1 MTKRT
6 CGVLLLTLVS
16 IVTIPAAALGQ
27 APKFFPVS
35 EIRPGMKG
43 TGRTVFQGTAI
54 EDFQVEVLGVLKNY
68 GPKQDMILARLS
80 GGPLEKTGVV
90 QGMSGSPVYIDG
102 RLIGA
107 VAFAFPYATQSVA
120 GIQPIEQMTGVL
132 DEMPAITAPKGV
144 PASASHPLESPAAFV
159 YRIVEKLKEGRPIQE
174 LFSPLISPASV
185 PSSTSL
191 VQLQT
196 PLFLSGVTS
205 VAAQQFSSF
214 FSGLGFNP
222 VQGGAAGT
230 VANVGPVSNRLEP
243 GSTVSA
249 ELVRGDMNISANGT
263 VTYVDGNKVYAFGHP
278 FLSAGP
284 ISVPM
289 STAYVISLLPKLD
302 TSIKLAFPVD
312 VVGAF
317 QQDRSTGIFG
327 TMGDKPN
334 MIPVAL
340 NVRSSTNATNHYD
353 VEVANDR
360 YLTPIL
366 MNYAVVNAITASERG
381 VGEMTLSVTG
391 EVHIRN
397 NDSVKIATMFSG
409 DGNGPSAATA
419 AAVAPIQYLVTG
431 GYDGLIIDKVDFQIV
446 STDRKTLAT
455 LDRITVDRNEIR
467 PGETVALSALMREP
481 NGQTFIERYS
491 VLIPT
496 GLPAGTVQL
505 LVGDGTTMTGMELKR
520 SPSGIPMDLATVIRE
535 LNKLR
540 RNDRLYVRV
549 LSNQPGVVIRG
560 EEMPSLPPSMIG
572 LLDTDRASSRNVTS
586 MGSSAVAEYEFPPSK
601 YVIQGQQSLTLTIKP

>member
-6 CGVLLLTLVS
+6 CGFLLLAIVS
-16 IVTIPAAALGQ
+16 VLAISASASAQP
-27 APKFFPVS
+27 PKFFPVS

-43 TGRTVFQGTAI
+43 MGRTVFQGTAI

-102 RLIGA
+102 RLVGA

-132 DEMPAITAPKGV
+132 DQMPATPVLKGV
-144 PASASHPLESPAAFV
+144 PASASLPQESPAAFI
-159 YRIVEKLKEGRPIQE
+159 YGIVEKLREGRPIQE
-174 LFSPLISPASV
+174 LFGPALSPASM

-196 PLFLSGVTS
+196 PLFLSGVTAA
-205 VAAQQFSSF
+205 AAQQFSSF

-230 VANVGPVSNRLEP
+230 VANVGSVSSRLEP

-289 STAYVISLLPKLD
+289 SSAYVISLLPKLD

-317 QQDRSTGIFG
+317 QQDRSTGILG

-334 MIPVAL
+334 MIPVVL
-340 NVRSSTNATNHYD
+340 DVRSSTNATNHYN

-431 GYDGLIIDKVDFQIV
+431 GYEGLIIDKVDFQIV

-455 LDRITVDRNEIR
+455 LDRITVDRNEVR

-496 GLPAGTVQL
+496 GLPSGTVQL
-505 LVGDGTTMTGMELKR
+505 LVGDGTTMTGIELKR
-520 SPSGIPMDLATVIRE
+520 SPSGIPMDLKTVIRE

-572 LLDTDRASSRNVTS
+572 LLGTDRASSRNVTS
-586 MGSSAVAEYEFPPSK
+586 MGSSAVAEYEFPQSK
-601 YVIQGQQSLTLTIKP
+601 YVIQGQQSLTLTVKP

>member
-6 CGVLLLTLVS
+6 CGLLLLT
-16 IVTIPAAALGQ
+16 IVCVLAISVAAYAQ
-27 APKFFPVS
+27 TPKFFPVS

-43 TGRTVFQGTAI
+43 TGRTVFQGTTI

-68 GPKQDMILARLS
+68 GPKQDMVLARLS

-102 RLIGA
+102 RLVGA
-107 VAFAFPYATQSVA
+107 VAFAFPYATQSIA

-132 DEMPAITAPKGV
+132 DQIPATPILKGV
-144 PASASHPLESPAAFV
+144 PAAASLPSESPAAFV
-159 YRIVEKLKEGRPIQE
+159 YGIVEKLREGRLIQE
-174 LFSPLISPASV
+174 LLGPSMSPASV

-191 VQLQT
+191 AQLQT
-196 PLFLSGVTS
+196 PLFLSGVTAA
-205 VAAQQFSSF
+205 AAQQFSSF
-214 FSGLGFNP
+214 FNALGFNP

-230 VANVGPVSNRLEP
+230 VANIGPVPSRLEP

-289 STAYVISLLPKLD
+289 SSAYVISLLPKLD

-327 TMGDKPN
+327 TMGDKPD
-334 MIPVAL
+334 MIPVSL
-340 NVRSSTNATNHYD
+340 DVRSSTNATNHYN
-353 VEVANDR
+353 VQVANDR

-381 VGEMTLSVTG
+381 IGEMTLSVTG

-397 NDSVKIATMFSG
+397 NESVKLATVFSG
-409 DGNGPSAATA
+409 DGNGPSMATA

-431 GYDGLIIDKVDFQIV
+431 GYEGLIIDKVEFQIV

-455 LDRITVDRNEIR
+455 LDRITVDRNEVR
-467 PGETVALSALMREP
+467 PGETLALSALMREP

-491 VLIPT
+491 VLIPP

-505 LVGDGTTMTGMELKR
+505 LVGDGTTMTGIELKR
-520 SPSGIPMDLATVIRE
+520 SPSGIPMDLPTVIRE

-572 LLDTDRASSRNVTS
+572 LLDTDRASNRNVTS
-586 MGSSAVAEYEFPPSK
+586 MGSSAVAEYEFPQSK
-601 YVIQGQQSLTLTIKP
+601 YVIQGQQSLTLTVKP

>member
-1 MTKRT
+1 
-6 CGVLLLTLVS
+6 
-16 IVTIPAAALGQ
+16 
-27 APKFFPVS
+27 
-35 EIRPGMKG
+35 
-43 TGRTVFQGTAI
+43 
-54 EDFQVEVLGVLKNY
+54 
-68 GPKQDMILARLS
+68 
-80 GGPLEKTGVV
+80 
-90 QGMSGSPVYIDG
+90 
-102 RLIGA
+102 
-107 VAFAFPYATQSVA
+107 
-120 GIQPIEQMTGVL
+120 MTGVL
-132 DEMPAITAPKGV
+132 DQMPATPALKGV

-159 YRIVEKLKEGRPIQE
+159 YGIVEKLKEGRPIQE
-174 LFSPLISPASV
+174 LFGPALSPASA

-196 PLFLSGVTS
+196 PLFLSGVTAA
-205 VAAQQFSSF
+205 AAQQFSSF
-214 FSGLGFNP
+214 FSGMGFNP

-230 VANVGPVSNRLEP
+230 VANVGPVSSRLEP

-263 VTYVDGNKVYAFGHP
+263 VTYVDGDKVYAFGHP

-289 STAYVISLLPKLD
+289 SSAYVISLLPKLD

-340 NVRSSTNATNHYD
+340 DVRSSTNATNHYN

-455 LDRITVDRNEIR
+455 LDRITVDRNEVR

-491 VLIPT
+491 VLIPP
-496 GLPAGTVQL
+496 GLSAGTVQL

-520 SPSGIPMDLATVIRE
+520 SPSGIPMDLTTVIRE

-601 YVIQGQQSLTLTIKP
+601 YVIQGQQSLTLTVKP

>member
-1 MTKRT
+1 MTKKI
-6 CGVLLLTLVS
+6 CGLLFLTIVCVLS
-16 IVTIPAAALGQ
+16 ISATATAQTPRFL
-27 APKFFPVS
+27 PVS

-54 EDFQVEVLGVLKNY
+54 EEFQVEVLGVLKNY

-102 RLIGA
+102 RLVGA

-132 DEMPAITAPKGV
+132 DQMPAPLAPKA
-144 PASASHPLESPAAFV
+144 ASASHPLESPAAFV
-159 YRIVEKLKEGRPIQE
+159 YGVVEKLREGRPIQE
-174 LFSPLISPASV
+174 LFGPSLLTASM

-196 PLFLSGVTS
+196 PLFLSGVTPA
-205 VAAQQFSSF
+205 AAQQFSSY
-214 FSGLGFNP
+214 FSGMGFNP
-222 VQGGAAGT
+222 IQGGAAGT
-230 VANVGPVSNRLEP
+230 VANVGPVSSRLEP

-263 VTYVDGNKVYAFGHP
+263 VTYVDGDKVYAFGHP

-289 STAYVISLLPKLD
+289 SSAYVISLLPKLD

-334 MIPVAL
+334 MIPVSL
-340 NVRSSTNATNHYD
+340 NVRSSTNATNHYN

-409 DGNGPSAATA
+409 DGNGPSLATA

-431 GYDGLIIDKVDFQIV
+431 GYEGLIIDKVDFQIV

-455 LDRITVDRNEIR
+455 LDRITVDRNEVH

-481 NGQTFIERYS
+481 NGQTFIEPYS
-491 VLIPT
+491 VLIPP
-496 GLPAGTVQL
+496 GLSAGTVQL
-505 LVGDGTTMTGMELKR
+505 VVGDGTTMTGMELKR
-520 SPSGIPMDLATVIRE
+520 SPSGIPMDLSTVIRE

-586 MGSSAVAEYEFPPSK
+586 VGSSAVAEYEFPQSK
-601 YVIQGQQSLTLTIKP
+601 YVIQGQQSLTLTVKP

>member
-1 MTKRT
+1 
-6 CGVLLLTLVS
+6 
-16 IVTIPAAALGQ
+16 
-27 APKFFPVS
+27 
-35 EIRPGMKG
+35 
-43 TGRTVFQGTAI
+43 
-54 EDFQVEVLGVLKNY
+54 
-68 GPKQDMILARLS
+68 
-80 GGPLEKTGVV
+80 
-90 QGMSGSPVYIDG
+90 
-102 RLIGA
+102 
-107 VAFAFPYATQSVA
+107 
-120 GIQPIEQMTGVL
+120 
-132 DEMPAITAPKGV
+132 
-144 PASASHPLESPAAFV
+144 
-159 YRIVEKLKEGRPIQE
+159 
-174 LFSPLISPASV
+174 
-185 PSSTSL
+185 
-191 VQLQT
+191 
-196 PLFLSGVTS
+196 
-205 VAAQQFSSF
+205 
-214 FSGLGFNP
+214 
-222 VQGGAAGT
+222 
-230 VANVGPVSNRLEP
+230 
-243 GSTVSA
+243 
-249 ELVRGDMNISANGT
+249 
-263 VTYVDGNKVYAFGHP
+263 
-278 FLSAGP
+278 
-284 ISVPM
+284 
-289 STAYVISLLPKLD
+289 
-302 TSIKLAFPVD
+302 
-312 VVGAF
+312 
-317 QQDRSTGIFG
+317 
-327 TMGDKPN
+327 
-334 MIPVAL
+334 
-340 NVRSSTNATNHYD
+340 
-353 VEVANDR
+353 
-360 YLTPIL
+360 
-366 MNYAVVNAITASERG
+366 
-381 VGEMTLSVTG
+381 
-391 EVHIRN
+391 
-397 NDSVKIATMFSG
+397 MFSG

>member
-340 NVRSSTNATNHYD
+340 DVRSSTNATNHYD

-446 STDRKTLAT
+446 SSDRKTLAT

-586 MGSSAVAEYEFPPSK
+586 MGSSAVAEYEFPQSK

>member
-6 CGVLLLTLVS
+6 CGLLLLAIFSVLAIS
-16 IVTIPAAALGQ
+16 VAASAQ
-27 APKFFPVS
+27 PPKFFPVS

-68 GPKQDMILARLS
+68 GPRQDMILARLS

-102 RLIGA
+102 RLVGA

-132 DEMPAITAPKGV
+132 DQMPATPVLKGV
-144 PASASHPLESPAAFV
+144 PASASLPLESPAAFV
-159 YRIVEKLKEGRPIQE
+159 YGIVEKLRDGRPIQE
-174 LFSPLISPASV
+174 LFGPALSQASM

-196 PLFLSGVTS
+196 PLFLSGVTAA
-205 VAAQQFSSF
+205 AAQQFSSF

-230 VANVGPVSNRLEP
+230 AANIGPVSSRLEP

-289 STAYVISLLPKLD
+289 SSAYVISLLPKLD

-317 QQDRSTGIFG
+317 QQDRSTGILG

-340 NVRSSTNATNHYD
+340 DVRSSTNATNHYN

-381 VGEMTLSVTG
+381 VGEMTLSVLG

-397 NDSVKIATMFSG
+397 NDSVKIATIFSG
-409 DGNGPSAATA
+409 DGNGPSMATA

-431 GYDGLIIDKVDFQIV
+431 GYEGLIIDKVDFQIV

-455 LDRITVDRNEIR
+455 LDRITVDRNEVR

-481 NGQTFIERYS
+481 SGQTFIERYS
-491 VLIPT
+491 VLIPP

-505 LVGDGTTMTGMELKR
+505 LVGDGTTMTGIELKR
-520 SPSGIPMDLATVIRE
+520 SPSGIPMDLKTVIRE

-586 MGSSAVAEYEFPPSK
+586 MGSSAVAEYEFPQSK
-601 YVIQGQQSLTLTIKP
+601 YVIQGQQSLTLTVKP

>member
-6 CGVLLLTLVS
+6 CGVLLLTFVVVLMIS
-16 IVTIPAAALGQ
+16 AAALAQ
-27 APKFFPVS
+27 APGFFPVS

-102 RLIGA
+102 RLVGA

-132 DEMPAITAPKGV
+132 DQMPATPAVKGA

-159 YRIVEKLKEGRPIQE
+159 YGIVEKLKEGRPIQE
-174 LFSPLISPASV
+174 LFGTAILPASV

-205 VAAQQFSSF
+205 AAAQQFSSF

-222 VQGGAAGT
+222 VQGGTAGT
-230 VANVGPVSNRLEP
+230 VANVGPVSSRLEP

-289 STAYVISLLPKLD
+289 SSAYVISLLPKLD

-334 MIPVAL
+334 MIPVSL
-340 NVRSSTNATNHYD
+340 DVRSSTNATNHYN

-431 GYDGLIIDKVDFQIV
+431 GYDGLIIDKVEFQIV

-455 LDRITVDRNEIR
+455 LDRITVDRNEVH

-491 VLIPT
+491 VLIPP
-496 GLPAGTVQL
+496 GLSAGTVQL

-520 SPSGIPMDLATVIRE
+520 SPSGIPMDLTTVIRE

-586 MGSSAVAEYEFPPSK
+586 IGSSAVAEYEFPQSK
-601 YVIQGQQSLTLTIKP
+601 YVIQGQQSLTLTVKP

>member
-6 CGVLLLTLVS
+6 CGVLLLTFVFVLMIS
-16 IVTIPAAALGQ
+16 DAALAQ

-43 TGRTVFQGTAI
+43 TGRTVFQGTTI

-132 DEMPAITAPKGV
+132 DQMPAAPALKGV

-174 LFSPLISPASV
+174 LFGPALSPASV

-196 PLFLSGVTS
+196 PLFLSGVTAA
-205 VAAQQFSSF
+205 AAQQFSSF

-289 STAYVISLLPKLD
+289 SSAYVISLLPKLD

-317 QQDRSTGIFG
+317 QQDRSTGVFG

-334 MIPVAL
+334 MIPVEL
-340 NVRSSTNATNHYD
+340 NVRSSTNATNHYN

-455 LDRITVDRNEIR
+455 LDRITVDRNEVH

-491 VLIPT
+491 VLIPP
-496 GLPAGTVQL
+496 GLSAGTVQL

-520 SPSGIPMDLATVIRE
+520 SPSGIPMDLTTVIRE

-586 MGSSAVAEYEFPPSK
+586 MGSSAVAEYEFPQSK

>member
-586 MGSSAVAEYEFPPSK
+586 MGSSAVAEYEFPQSK

>member
-1 MTKRT
+1 MNKRT
-6 CGVLLLTLVS
+6 PGPLFLSIAFVL
-16 IVTIPAAALGQ
+16 ALSASAYAQ
-27 APKFFPVS
+27 VPKFFPVS
-35 EIRPGMKG
+35 EIRSGMKG
-43 TGRTVFQGTAI
+43 TGRTVFQGTKI
-54 EDFQVEVLGVLKNY
+54 EDFQVEILGVLKNY
-68 GPKQDMILARLS
+68 GPKQDMVLARLS
-80 GGPLEKTGVV
+80 GGPLEKTGVI
-90 QGMSGSPVYIDG
+90 QGMSGSPVYIEG
-102 RLIGA
+102 RLVGA
-107 VAFAFPYATQSVA
+107 VAFAFPYATQSIA

-132 DEMPAITAPKGV
+132 DQLPAAGLRQTV
-144 PASASHPLESPAAFV
+144 PASASLPSQSPAAFV
-159 YRIVEKLKEGRPIQE
+159 YGIVEKLREGRPIQE
-174 LFSPLISPASV
+174 LLGLTTSPASA
-185 PSSTSL
+185 TSL
-191 VQLQT
+191 VHLQT
-196 PLFLSGVTS
+196 PLFFSGMTA
-205 VAAQQFSSF
+205 VAAQQLSSF
-214 FSGLGFNP
+214 FSMLGFNP
-222 VQGGAAGT
+222 VQAGGAGT
-230 VANVGPVSNRLEP
+230 ATNIGPVPTRLEP

-249 ELVRGDMNISANGT
+249 ELVRGDMSISANGT

-289 STAYVISLLPKLD
+289 SSAYVISLLPKLD
-302 TSIKLAFPVD
+302 ASMKLAFPVD

-327 TMGDKPN
+327 TMGDRPS
-334 MIPVAL
+334 MIPVSL
-340 NVRSSTNATNHYD
+340 GVRSSTNATNRYN

-391 EVHIRN
+391 QVHIRN
-397 NDSVKIATMFSG
+397 NDTVNIATMFAG
-409 DGNGPSAATA
+409 DANGPSMATA

-431 GYDGLIIDKVDFQIV
+431 GYEGLIIDKVEFEIV

-455 LDRITVDRNEIR
+455 LDRITVDRIEVR
-467 PGETVALSALMREP
+467 PGETLALSALMREP
-481 NGQTFIERYS
+481 SGQTFIERYS

-505 LVGDGTTMTGMELKR
+505 LVGDGTTLTGTELKR
-520 SPSGIPMDLATVIRE
+520 SPSGIPMDLKTAIRE

-540 RNDRLYVRV
+540 RNDRLYVRI

-572 LLDTDRASSRNVTS
+572 LLGTDRASGRNVTP
-586 MGSSAVAEYEFPPSK
+586 MGSSAVAEYEFPQSK
-601 YVIQGQQSLTLTIKP
+601 YVIQGQQSLTLTVKP

>member
-340 NVRSSTNATNHYD
+340 DVRSSTNATNHYD

>member
-6 CGVLLLTLVS
+6 CGVLLLTFVVVL
-16 IVTIPAAALGQ
+16 TISAAALAQ
-27 APKFFPVS
+27 APRFFPVS

-132 DEMPAITAPKGV
+132 DQMPAIPAPKGV

-174 LFSPLISPASV
+174 LFSPALSPASV

-196 PLFLSGVTS
+196 PLFISGVTS

-289 STAYVISLLPKLD
+289 SSAYVISLLPKLD

-340 NVRSSTNATNHYD
+340 NVRSSTNATNHYN

-586 MGSSAVAEYEFPPSK
+586 MGSSAVAEYEFPQSK

>member
-6 CGVLLLTLVS
+6 CGLLLLA
-16 IVTIPAAALGQ
+16 IVCVLAISAAAFAQ

-43 TGRTVFQGTAI
+43 TGRTVFQGTTI

-102 RLIGA
+102 RLVGA

-132 DEMPAITAPKGV
+132 DQMPAKPVLKGV
-144 PASASHPLESPAAFV
+144 PASASLPQESPAAFV
-159 YRIVEKLKEGRPIQE
+159 YNIVEKLREGRPIQE
-174 LFSPLISPASV
+174 LFGPALSPASV

-196 PLFLSGVTS
+196 PLFLSGVTAA
-205 VAAQQFSSF
+205 AAQQFSSF

-230 VANVGPVSNRLEP
+230 VANVGPVSSRLEP

-289 STAYVISLLPKLD
+289 SSAYVISLLPKLD

-317 QQDRSTGIFG
+317 QQDRSTGILG
-327 TMGDKPN
+327 TMGDQPN
-334 MIPVAL
+334 MIPVSL
-340 NVRSSTNATNHYD
+340 NVRSSTNATNHYN

-381 VGEMTLSVTG
+381 VGEMTLSVNG

-409 DGNGPSAATA
+409 DGNGPSMATA

-431 GYDGLIIDKVDFQIV
+431 GYEGLIIDKVDFQIV

-455 LDRITVDRNEIR
+455 LDRITVDRNEVR

-481 NGQTFIERYS
+481 NGQTFIEQYS
-491 VLIPT
+491 VLIPP
-496 GLPAGTVQL
+496 GLPTGTVQL

-520 SPSGIPMDLATVIRE
+520 SPSGIPMDLKTVIRE

-586 MGSSAVAEYEFPPSK
+586 MGSSAVAEYEFPQSK
-601 YVIQGQQSLTLTIKP
+601 YVIQGQQSLTLTVKP

>member
-340 NVRSSTNATNHYD
+340 DVRSSTNATNHYD

-586 MGSSAVAEYEFPPSK
+586 MGSSAVAEYEFPQSK

>member
-6 CGVLLLTLVS
+6 CGLLLLVLFC
-16 IVTIPAAALGQ
+16 ILTISSTALAQ
-27 APKFFPVS
+27 VPKFFPVS
-35 EIRPGMKG
+35 EIRPGLKG

-54 EDFQVEVLGVLKNY
+54 EEFQVEVLGVLKNY

-80 GGPLEKTGVV
+80 GGPLDKTGVV

-102 RLIGA
+102 RLVGA
-107 VAFAFPYATQSVA
+107 VAFAFPYATQSIA

-132 DEMPAITAPKGV
+132 DQLPAIKGA
-144 PASASHPLESPAAFV
+144 PASASLPAESPAAFV
-159 YRIVEKLKEGRPIQE
+159 YGIVEKLRQGRPIQE
-174 LFSPLISPASV
+174 LFGTSISPASIS
-185 PSSTSL
+185 SSTSL
-191 VQLQT
+191 VPLQT
-196 PLFLSGVTS
+196 PLFLSGVTAT
-205 VAAQQFSSF
+205 AAQQFSSF
-214 FSGLGFNP
+214 FNALGFNP

-289 STAYVISLLPKLD
+289 SSAYVISLLPKLD

-334 MIPVAL
+334 MIPVSL
-340 NVRSSTNATNHYD
+340 DVRSSTNATNHYN

-381 VGEMTLSVTG
+381 VGEMTLSVTS

-431 GYDGLIIDKVDFQIV
+431 GYDGLTIDKVDFQIV

-455 LDRITVDRNEIR
+455 LDRITVDRNEVR
-467 PGETVALSALMREP
+467 PGETVALSALLRES
-481 NGQTFIERYS
+481 NGQTFIERYT
-491 VLIPT
+491 VQIPP
-496 GLPAGTVQL
+496 GLPSGTVQL
-505 LVGDGTTMTGMELKR
+505 LVGDGTTMTGIELKR
-520 SPSGIPMDLATVIRE
+520 SPSGIPMDLKTVIRE

-540 RNDRLYVRV
+540 KNDRLYVRV

-586 MGSSAVAEYEFPPSK
+586 MGSSAVAEYEFPQSK
-601 YVIQGQQSLTLTIKP
+601 YVIQGQQSLTLTVKP

>member
-6 CGVLLLTLVS
+6 CGLLVLALVS
-16 IVTIPAAALGQ
+16 ILAVSSAASAQ
-27 APKFFPVS
+27 APKFLPVS
-35 EIRPGMKG
+35 EIRSGMKG

-54 EDFQVEVLGVLKNY
+54 EEFQVEVLGVLKNY

-80 GGPLEKTGVV
+80 GGPMEKSGVV

-102 RLIGA
+102 RLVGA
-107 VAFAFPYATQSVA
+107 VAFAFPYATQSIA

-132 DEMPAITAPKGV
+132 DQMPATPAVKGA
-144 PASASHPLESPAAFV
+144 PASAGLPSVSPAAFV
-159 YRIVEKLKEGRPIQE
+159 YGIVEKLREGRPIHE
-174 LFSPLISPASV
+174 LFGTALSPVQA
-185 PSSTSL
+185 PSATSL
-191 VQLQT
+191 VQLRT
-196 PLFLSGVTS
+196 PLFISGVTPA
-205 VAAQQFSSF
+205 AAQQFSSF
-214 FSGLGFNP
+214 FSSLGFNP

-230 VANVGPVSNRLEP
+230 VENVGPVPSRLEP

-289 STAYVISLLPKLD
+289 SSAYVISVLPKLD
-302 TSIKLAFPVD
+302 TSIKLAFPVS

-334 MIPVAL
+334 MIPVSL
-340 NVRSSTNATNHYD
+340 DVRSSNNATNHYD

-360 YLTPIL
+360 YLSPIL

-381 VGEMTLSVTG
+381 IGEMTLTVTG

-397 NDSVKIATMFSG
+397 NDSVKIAAMFAG
-409 DGNGPSAATA
+409 DANGPSMATA
-419 AAVAPIQYLVTG
+419 AAVAPIQYLVG
-431 GYDGLIIDKVDFQIV
+431 GDYEGLIIDKVEFQIV

-455 LDRITVDRNEIR
+455 LDRITVDQSDVR

-481 NGQTFIERYS
+481 NGQTFVERYS
-491 VLIPT
+491 VVIPPGLPT
-496 GLPAGTVQL
+496 GTIQL

-520 SPSGIPMDLATVIRE
+520 SPAGVPMDLKTVIRE

-549 LSNQPGVVIRG
+549 LSNQRGAVIRG
-560 EEMPSLPPSMIG
+560 EELPSLPPSMIG
-572 LLDTDRASSRNVTS
+572 LLDSDRASSGNVTS
-586 MGSSAVAEYEFPPSK
+586 MGSSAVAEYELPQSK
-601 YVIQGQQSLTLTIKP
+601 YVIQGQQSLTLTVKP